1 MFDVLWV
8 FYRNSA
14 MKRISRKIIQKA
26 ADTPYVQRAIADKAD
41 LSPFKERPSPRAIA
55 GISAIGISYI
65 IGWPAVAFL
74 GVVSLHFKKPLIAI
88 VGGPLTYGLSHLVF
102 ILGMYLAGADYTR
115 IFLRWA
121 TRKVMERLMG
131 NLDEEPKPKI

>member
-1 MFDVLWV
+1 M
-8 FYRNSA
+8 N
-14 MKRISRKIIQKA
+14 RIIQKIIQKA
-26 ADTPYVQRAIADKAD
+26 ADTGFVRKAIADKAD
-41 LSPFKERPSPRAIA
+41 LSPFRERPSPRAIA

-74 GVVSLHFKKPLIAI
+74 GILSIHFKKPMIAI

-115 IFLRWA
+115 IFLRWG
-121 TRKVMERLMG
+121 TRKVMEKMMG
-131 NLDEEPKPKI
+131 NLDEGSKPKTTDLKP

>member
-1 MFDVLWV
+1 M
-8 FYRNSA
+8 NP
-14 MKRISRKIIQKA
+14 ISRKILKRA
-26 ADTPYVQRAIADKAD
+26 ADTKFVQRAIAEKAD

-74 GVVSLHFKKPLIAI
+74 GAVAIHFKKPLIAVI
-88 VGGPLTYGLSHLVF
+88 GGPVTYGLSHLVF

-121 TRKVMERLMG
+121 TRKVMERFME
-131 NLDEEPKPKI
+131 NFQKDENEKSERFKPKE

>member
-1 MFDVLWV
+1 M
-8 FYRNSA
+8 NP
-14 MKRISRKIIQKA
+14 ISRKILRKA
-26 ADTPYVQRAIADKAD
+26 AETKFVKRAIADKAD
-41 LSPFKERPSPRAIA
+41 LSPFRERPSPRAIA

-74 GVVSLHFKKPLIAI
+74 GAVAIHFKKPLIAVI
-88 VGGPLTYGLSHLVF
+88 GGPVTYGLSHLIF

-121 TRKVMERLMG
+121 TRKVMERFMENFHKDG
-131 NLDEEPKPKI
+131 NEKAERLKTKK